1 MLSSQFLVH
10 KDTCAGGYVYFDRFG
25 LNDYVYSYLKKYY
38 DYLDVTEIIYST
50 LILDT
55 KKPKLTVRFECIESV
70 YNEPLLTF
78 SVEDKLNECGH
89 SSPKSINENFDID
102 AYIDACMKSLGYSKS
117 LNLFTVMGL

>member
-50 LILDT
+50 LILDN
-55 KKPKLTVRFECIESV
+55 KKLNLTIHFICIESDN
-70 YNEPLLTF
+70 NEPLLIF
-78 SVEDKLNECGH
+78 SVDDKLNECGH
-89 SSPKSINENFDID
+89 SSPKSINGNFDID
-102 AYIDACMKSLGYSKS
+102 AYIDTCMKSLGYLKS
-117 LNLFTVMGL
+117 LNLFNVMGL